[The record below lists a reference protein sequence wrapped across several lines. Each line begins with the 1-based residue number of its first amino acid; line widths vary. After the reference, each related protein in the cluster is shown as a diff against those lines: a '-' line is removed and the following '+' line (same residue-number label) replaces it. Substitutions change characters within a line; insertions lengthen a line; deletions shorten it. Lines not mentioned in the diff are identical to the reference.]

1 MNLTGKELE
10 IMQVLWGSDSPM
22 TAADIIAASP
32 ERTWQEVSV
41 HTILKN
47 MVAKGVVVVDH
58 LVPTTG
64 RSANAYKAV
73 FTAAQCALEQVQTY
87 GVSIEDLISAAHQDE
102 KYAKF
107 LLTKSGWFEKKD
119 ELNGTE

>member
-10 IMQVLWGSDSPM
+10 IMRVLWGSDSPM
-22 TAADIIAASP
+22 TVSDIIAASP
-32 ERTWQEVSV
+32 KRTWQEVSV

-64 RSANAYKAV
+64 RAAKAYKTV
-73 FTAAQCALEQVQTY
+73 FTAAQYALEQVQTY
-87 GVSIEDLISAAHQDE
+87 GVGIGDLLSAAHEDE
-102 KYAKF
+102 KYTK
-107 LLTKSGWFEKKD
+107 LLTNKGWIIKKD
-119 ELNGTE
+119 ESSGT